1 MLITLLA
8 VGQVMGCVGDDWVGE
23 GCWSCWYGLWIKW
36 SRMKTRE
43 VDDTEGPGKLEG
55 VLLVR
60 IHRYGGGDAVG
71 AEEGSGP
78 EH

>member
-1 MLITLLA
+1 ML
-8 VGQVMGCVGDDWVGE
+8 V
-23 GCWSCWYGLWIKW
+23 WIKW
-36 SRMKTRE
+36 SRMKIRE

-71 AEEGSGP
+71 AEEGSGL